1 MCPFRKA
8 KEDPLT
14 KIEKTTH
21 AASKMRPIKLRL
33 RPEVVL
39 HRLNESLKA
48 EEGNDYEGPF
58 EDSRKTLDQTVY
70 AALRYDLD
78 EKHHVDMVFSY
89 YNEAAERVE
98 YTADCHKIALA
109 AKSPVIR
116 QLLLQHQC
124 TERCGIINFLLL
136 LTVMKVSK
144 VIFL

>member
-1 MCPFRKA
+1 
-8 KEDPLT
+8 
-14 KIEKTTH
+14 
-21 AASKMRPIKLRL
+21 MRPIKLRL

-39 HRLNESLKA
+39 HRLNESLKVD
-48 EEGNDYEGPF
+48 EGYDYEGPY
-58 EDSRKTLDQTVY
+58 EDCQKTVRNGPTLDETVY
-70 AALRYDLD
+70 AALRRDLE

-124 TERCGIINFLLL
+124 MEIYGIIINSLLL
-136 LTVMKVSK
+136 Y
-144 VIFL
+144 